1 MFFKGFVETKNKKCV
16 EKFKNRTDFKTY
28 EQVQSLPEFAGIL
41 ATDTILVDIDDSESS
56 ELLFK
61 VVKEYNLCCR
71 VYKTSRGK
79 HFLFKNSGVPTNKT
93 GCKLAIGVTAD
104 IKIGTRSSYEVL
116 KYGGKMREILYD
128 TAENEEAQPLPRW
141 LHPVK
146 SNMEFLNMDA
156 GDGRNQ
162 SLFNYILTLQSN
174 DFTVEEARETIR
186 IINKFVLKVPLSDD
200 EIETILRDDAF
211 KKPVFFMG
219 STDFTV
225 EEARETIRIINKFV
239 LKVPLSDDEIE
250 TILRDDA
257 FKKPVF
263 FMGSTFLFDKF
274 ATYIKNNNHIIK
286 INNQLCVYKNGIYIT
301 GRQNIEATMIQH
313 IPGLNR
319 AKRTEVLEYLNI
331 SITENTVTNDA
342 DWIAFENGIYNIKE
356 DVFTGFTPDIIITN
370 KIHWNY
376 NPQAYSELMDDVLN
390 RVSCN
395 DPQVRGLLEEMIG
408 YCFYRKN
415 ELRKA
420 FILTGDGSN
429 GKSTLL
435 AVVQSLLGDENISS
449 LDLKELGDRFKTAEM
464 VGKLANIGDDIGDEF
479 IANPAIFKKLVTGE
493 RVSVERK
500 GSDPFE
506 FNNYSKLIFSANDIP
521 RIKDKTGAV
530 LDRLVIVPFN
540 AKFTVEKSGYK
551 QNIRSDLVGHADVME
566 YLIQIG
572 IVGLKRILENQK
584 FTDSEKVQEELDD
597 YRNRNNPIL
606 GFIHECEDEDFQI
619 ENEPTNKVYKRYQE
633 YCLANSL
640 QPMSNIE
647 FSKQVN
653 RILNMRVENKTIK
666 NKKYRIFVRNEE
678 GKPL

>member
-1 MFFKGFVETKNKKCV
+1 MFFKGYVETKDKKCI
-16 EKFKNRTDFKTY
+16 EKFKNRTDFKTF

-61 VVKEYNLCCR
+61 VVKEYSLCCR

-211 KKPVFFMG
+211 KKPIFY
-219 STDFTV
+219 
-225 EEARETIRIINKFV
+225 
-239 LKVPLSDDEIE
+239 
-250 TILRDDA
+250 
-257 FKKPVF
+257 
-263 FMGSTFLFDKF
+263 MGSTFLFDKF
-274 ATYIKNNNHIIK
+274 ATYIKNNDHIIK
-286 INNQLCVYKNGIYIT
+286 INNQLCVYRNGIYVS
-301 GRQNIEATMIQH
+301 GKHNIEAAMIQH
-313 IPGLNR
+313 IPQLNR

-331 SITENTVTNDA
+331 SITENTVTNDS
-342 DWIAFENGIYNIKE
+342 DWIAFENGIYNIKD
-356 DVFTGFTPDIIITN
+356 DVFTGFTPEIVITN
-370 KIHWNY
+370 KIRWNY
-376 NPQAYSELMDDVLN
+376 NPQAKSELMDDVLN

-395 DPQVRGLLEEMIG
+395 DAQVRKLLEEMIG

-429 GKSTLL
+429 GKSTFL
-435 AVVQSLLGDENISS
+435 AVIQSLLGEENISS

-540 AKFTVEKSGYK
+540 AKFTVDKTGYK

-584 FTDSEKVQEELDD
+584 FTDSQKVQEELDD
-597 YRNRNNPIL
+597 YRQRNNPIL
-606 GFIHECEDEDFQI
+606 GFIRECEDEEFQI

-633 YCLANSL
+633 YCIANSL

-647 FSKQVN
+647 FSKQIN
-653 RILNMRVENKTIK
+653 RTLNFKVVDKFF
-666 NKKYRIFVRNEE
+666 NKKKHRIFVPND
-678 GKPL
+678 

>member
-16 EKFKNRTDFKTY
+16 EKFKNRTDFKTF
-28 EQVQSLPEFAGIL
+28 EQVQSLPEYAGIL
-41 ATDTILVDIDDSESS
+41 AADTILVDIDDSETS
-56 ELLFK
+56 EILFK
-61 VVKEYNLCCR
+61 VVQEYALTCR
-71 VYKTSRGK
+71 VYRTSRGK

-93 GCKLAIGVTAD
+93 GCKLAIGLTAD
-104 IKIGTRSSYEVL
+104 IKIGTRNSYEVL
-116 KYGGKMREILYD
+116 KYDGKEREILYD

-174 DFTVEEARETIR
+174 DFSVEEARETIR
-186 IINKFVLKVPLSDD
+186 IINKFVLKVPLAED

-211 KKPVFFMG
+211 KKPIFY
-219 STDFTV
+219 
-225 EEARETIRIINKFV
+225 I
-239 LKVPLSDDEIE
+239 
-250 TILRDDA
+250 
-257 FKKPVF
+257 
-263 FMGSTFLFDKF
+263 GSTFLFDKF

-356 DVFTGFTPDIIITN
+356 DVFTEFTPEIIITN
-370 KIHWNY
+370 KIRWNY
-376 NPQAYSELMDDVLN
+376 NPQAKSELMDDVLN

-395 DPQVRGLLEEMIG
+395 DPQVRALLEEMIG

-551 QNIRSDLVGHADVME
+551 QNIRSDLVGHTDVME

-606 GFIHECEDEDFQI
+606 GFIRECEDEDFQI

-647 FSKQVN
+647 FSKQIN
-653 RILNMRVENKTIK
+653 RTLNFKVVDKFF
-666 NKKYRIFVRNEE
+666 NKKKHRIFVLND
-678 GKPL
+678 